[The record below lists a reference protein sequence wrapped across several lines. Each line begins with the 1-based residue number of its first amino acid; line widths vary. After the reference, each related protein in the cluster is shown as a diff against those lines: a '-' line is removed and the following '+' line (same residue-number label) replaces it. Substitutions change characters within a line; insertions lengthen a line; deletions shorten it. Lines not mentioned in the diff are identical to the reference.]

1 MKKRASLSISTM
13 LVMCVMVI
21 WFDAHLSIAQVF
33 EWESNGT
40 TSWCDGSVEECLI
53 NLNIHHLDSQ
63 LPTISTSHLSR
74 ILADKTD
81 KYSSLRTQNGDN
93 PAFCSTNT
101 GYIDCLANYKRSS
114 KRCEEIYKR
123 DCHFV

>member
-1 MKKRASLSISTM
+1 MKKKASTISTL
-13 LVMCVMVI
+13 LVIMVI
-21 WFDAHLSIAQVF
+21 WFDAHLSIAQVL

-40 TSWCDGSVEECLI
+40 TSECDGSVEECL

-74 ILADKTD
+74 ILAETD
-81 KYSSLRTQNGDN
+81 GYSSLHTLNGDN

-101 GYIDCLANYKRSS
+101 GYKNCLADPRSS
-114 KRCEEIYKR
+114 KVRCQEPTKR
-123 DCHFV
+123 DCHYV